1 MKRSIWFS
9 LKFCVS
15 ALVWLL
21 AARTLASDPAGQ
33 VLFNTRVSGTVD
45 AKVSRPDGTGA
56 GSGAK
61 AQLLLV
67 GDGGVLTP
75 LLPVTTFR
83 NDIPAEAF
91 YVDPVTV
98 DVPTKSPGQQ
108 ALLRMRAW
116 IGADYGTA
124 TSRGESADFIV
135 TLGGGL
141 LPPSD
146 LGGLSGFS
154 LAGDVPNPSTVDVIA
169 AAGANG
175 SVTPSGTTTKS
186 KGSTFNFSATP
197 KSGFTVD
204 KWSVNG
210 ASIQTGGNSFSLPNV
225 QQNCSV
231 LVTFKQ
237 EIVSSVLIT
246 GMAGSHGSISPG
258 GAFLKTKGSGQTF
271 NAAAG
276 AGYEVDKWSVNGEA
290 TQSGGTTF
298 TLSNIQSSRTVLV
311 TFKQSIASTFGKV
324 SFTTHV
330 GAFVDA
336 KVNRPDGTG
345 AGDGAKAQLFLVAN
359 DGKLTG
365 LLPITTFRTTS
376 PEAAFYVNPVDVTAA
391 GVMPGQTA
399 KFRMRAWI
407 GESFAGSNQRGES
420 KDIMITLGG
429 GLLPPADLVG
439 LEGFSL
445 GAPVPEPGKFIV
457 TASEGANGLINPNGS
472 VAKAAGESQTF
483 TAIPKSGYAV
493 DQWILD
499 GSTVQTGGKNYTL
512 SGIQANHAV
521 GVSFRQIGAS
531 GAGSI
536 FFNNHIV
543 GQVEA
548 KVSRPD
554 GTGAGAGAKAQL
566 VLVKQNGDLQ
576 ALLPLAAFRTSSAEA
591 AFYVDEEEVI
601 VPGALPGQTV
611 VVRMLA
617 WIGDSFDSA
626 KLRGNSKDITIVLG
640 GGLLP
645 PPNLVGLEGFV
656 LSTPA
661 LGSVP
666 LIVEQPKSANAHLG
680 STAFFSVKTAG
691 NGPFK
696 YQWKHNGNPIGGA
709 TSQSLKIKPV
719 KASDAGDYMVT
730 ISNSTGSSTSSKA
743 VLEVT
748 KRKSSQNFDDDEGSD
763 ILLINKDRSIAFWFM
778 DGVKIRS
785 GHVPFKLPE
794 GWKVAGTGDFNK
806 DGKTDLLLLGE
817 DRSLAFWLMD
827 GTTIQQGLVPMHL
840 PEGWHIAAVGDFNND
855 DQTDILLRSETGK
868 LAFWLMNGTSVE
880 HTLDAE
886 FELADGWK
894 IVGVGDFNKD
904 GETDILLSHG
914 NRTLAFWFMEGT
926 SLKKGLVP
934 LRLPE
939 GWEIVGLGDFNHDGQ
954 TDLLLRGKG
963 NWLAFWLMD
972 GVNIE
977 SGQIFA
983 QQPDGWQVIQ
993 EN

>member
-1 MKRSIWFS
+1 M
-9 LKFCVS
+9 
-15 ALVWLL
+15 VWLL
-21 AARTLASDPAGQ
+21 AARTFAADPVGQ
-33 VLFNTRVSGTVD
+33 VLFNTHVTGTVD

-56 GSGAK
+56 GNGAR

-67 GDGGVLTP
+67 GEGGVLTP

-83 NDIPAEAF
+83 TGSPEEAF
-91 YVDPVTV
+91 YVNPVTV
-98 DVPTKSPGQQ
+98 DVQGKAPGLQ

-116 IGADYGTA
+116 IGADYATA
-124 TSRGESADFIV
+124 TSRGESSNFTV

-141 LPPSD
+141 LPPTG
-146 LGGLSGFS
+146 LAGLSSFS
-154 LAGDVPNPSTVDVIA
+154 LVGDVPNTTTVAVTA
-169 AAGANG
+169 VAGANG

-186 KGSTFNFSATP
+186 KGSTFSFSATP

-225 QQNCSV
+225 QENRSV

-246 GMAGSHGSISPG
+246 GMAGSHGSISPS
-258 GAFLKTKGSGQTF
+258 GAFLKTKGSSQTF
-271 NAAAG
+271 NASAD
-276 AGYEVDKWSVNGEA
+276 AGYEVDKWLANGEA

-311 TFKQSIASTFGKV
+311 TFKQSIAPTSGKL
-324 SFTTHV
+324 SFNNHIGTL
-330 GAFVDA
+330 VDA
-336 KVNRPDGTG
+336 KVTRPDGTG
-345 AGDGAKAQLFLVAN
+345 AGEGAKAQLFLVAN
-359 DGKLTG
+359 DGKLIG
-365 LLPITTFRTTS
+365 LTPITSFRTSS
-376 PEAAFYVNPVDVTAA
+376 PEAAFYVNPVDVSVP

-399 KFRMRAWI
+399 KLRMRAWI
-407 GESFAGSNQRGES
+407 GESFASSNQRGES
-420 KDIMITLGG
+420 KDIVITLGG

-445 GAPVPEPGKFIV
+445 GAPAPEPGKFIV
-457 TASEGANGLINPNGS
+457 TASEGASGSINPNGS
-472 VAKAAGESQTF
+472 VAKGAGESQSF
-483 TAIPKSGYAV
+483 TATPKPGYTV

-499 GSTVQTGGKNYTL
+499 GSAVQTGGKAFTL
-512 SGIQANHAV
+512 SSIQANHAV

-531 GAGSI
+531 GSGSI
-536 FFNNHIV
+536 FFNNRIA

-576 ALLPLAAFRTSSAEA
+576 ALLPLATFRTSSPEA

-601 VPGALPGQTV
+601 VPGALPGQSV

-617 WIGDSFDSA
+617 WIGDSFNSA

-645 PPNLVGLEGFV
+645 PSNLVGLEGFV
-656 LSTPA
+656 LGAPD
-661 LGSVP
+661 LGGVP
-666 LIVEQPKSANAHLG
+666 LIVEQPKNAKAHLG
-680 STAFFSVKTAG
+680 STAGFSIKAAG

-696 YQWKHNGNPIGGA
+696 YQWKRNGNPIEGA
-709 TSQSLKIKPV
+709 TSPILRIKPV
-719 KASDAGDYMVT
+719 KKSDAGDYIVT
-730 ISNSTGSSTSSKA
+730 VSNSTGSTTSSKA
-743 VLEVT
+743 TLEVT
-748 KRKSSQNFDDDEGSD
+748 KRKSSRNFDDDEGSD
-763 ILLINKDRSIAFWFM
+763 ILLINKDRSVAFWFM

-785 GHVPFKLPE
+785 GRVPFKLPE

-806 DGKTDLLLLGE
+806 DGKTDFLLLGE

-827 GTTIQQGLVPMHL
+827 GTTIQQGSVPMHL
-840 PEGWHIAAVGDFNND
+840 PEGWHVVAVGDFNND
-855 DQTDILLRSETGK
+855 DQTDILLRSENGK

-880 HTLDAE
+880 QALDAE
-886 FELADGWK
+886 FALADGWK

-904 GETDILLSHG
+904 GETDILLRHG
-914 NRTLAFWFMEGT
+914 NRSLAFWFLEGT
-926 SLKKGLVP
+926 SLQKGLVP

-954 TDLLLRGKG
+954 TDLLLRGQG